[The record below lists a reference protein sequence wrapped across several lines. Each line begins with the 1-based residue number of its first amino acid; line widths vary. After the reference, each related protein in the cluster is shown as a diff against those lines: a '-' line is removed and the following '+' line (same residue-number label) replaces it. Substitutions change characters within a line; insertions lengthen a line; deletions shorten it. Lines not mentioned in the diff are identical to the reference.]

1 MKIIIA
7 DDHTIVRQGITRLLK
22 ESFPFA
28 DIAEAADTTALL
40 QLVRSQPWDVVI
52 CDISMPPG
60 DSGLEAVKEI
70 RSASHNTPVIVMS
83 MHAPQHYAV
92 RAIRAGASGY
102 LSKDTASRE
111 LVKAINH
118 VLSGKKYVTPD
129 VAAILADSVEDHY
142 EARSIKNLSDREL
155 EVLKLLGR
163 GKTVTDI
170 ARELD
175 LSTNTVSS
183 FRSRILEKMNFLN
196 NMELIKYAVDNKLT

>member
-1 MKIIIA
+1 MKMIIA

-28 DIAEAADTTALL
+28 EVAEAPDTSTLL
-40 QLVRSQPWDVVI
+40 QLVKEHTWDVI
-52 CDISMPPG
+52 ISDISMPPG

-70 RSASHNTPVIVMS
+70 KTASPGTPVIVMS

-102 LSKDTASRE
+102 LSKDTASKE

-129 VAAILADSVEDHY
+129 VASILADSVEEHY
-142 EARSIKNLSDREL
+142 TARSIENLSDREL

-170 ARELD
+170 AKELN
-175 LSTNTVSS
+175 LSTNTISS

>member
-7 DDHTIVRQGITRLLK
+7 DDHTIVRQGIARLLQ

-28 DIAEAADTTALL
+28 EVAEAEDTPRLL
-40 QLVRSQPWDVVI
+40 QLVNEQSWDVI
-52 CDISMPPG
+52 ISDISMPPG
-60 DSGLEAVKEI
+60 DSGLDAVKEI
-70 RSASHNTPVIVMS
+70 RAASPGTAVIVMS

-102 LSKDTASRE
+102 LSKDTASKE
-111 LVKAINH
+111 LVQAINY

-129 VAAILADSVEDHY
+129 VAAILADSVEEQFED
-142 EARSIKNLSDREL
+142 RSIKNLSDREL

-170 ARELD
+170 AKELN

-183 FRSRILEKMNFLN
+183 FRTKILEKMNFLN